1 MICTLANFAEQKEH
15 TNQLASALFCIWAFM
30 YFLYLYIFVFA
41 TTRLYWLANSPQLNV
56 HHRGDNYIFNDED
69 VDEEQVRV
77 SGCSSIF
84 AGSTPA
90 AC

>member
-1 MICTLANFAEQKEH
+1 MLMLPFTLSLLLP
-15 TNQLASALFCIWAFM
+15 LACSFFCICAFM

-41 TTRLYWLANSPQLNV
+41 TTRLYWLAHSPQLNV
-56 HHRGDNYIFNDED
+56 HHRGDDYIFNDED

-77 SGCSSIF
+77 RGCSSIF

>member
-1 MICTLANFAEQKEH
+1 MLMLPFTLSLLLPLACSLFVFVHLCIFCICT
-15 TNQLASALFCIWAFM
+15 FCICNN
-30 YFLYLYIFVFA
+30 
-41 TTRLYWLANSPQLNV
+41 YWLAHSPQLNV
-56 HHRGDNYIFNDED
+56 HHRGDDYIFNDED

-77 SGCSSIF
+77 RGCSSIF